1 MLIPPANIVTTLN
14 TTTSLSGFATSLQVA
29 GLADSL
35 GSTSNVTVFAPLN
48 TAFAALPIYVLNYL
62 FQPQG
67 RSDLQQVLSFHVVP
81 NAVIYSSIVTT
92 TPATHATLNG
102 QTVTVVLNGTTIQVD
117 QASVVTTDVIASN
130 GVGQVINR

>member
-1 MLIPPANIVTTLN
+1 MIPPANIVTVLN
-14 TTTSLSGFATSLQVA
+14 ATSSLSGFGTSLQVA

-35 GSTSNVTVFAPLN
+35 GSTSNVTVFPPLN

-81 NAVIYSSIVTT
+81 NAVIYSSTVTT